1 MLKVKMNWEKMVK
14 MAVLHKM
21 VNFYNAHAY
30 THEYMLA
37 FTVNGNI
44 VVAIATAEMLIRV
57 CCLDKASRGAGNS
70 LRFKPNMA
78 QKNLLMRECETFV
91 LCSVADMETLVEST
105 VYNKGEIV
113 EKLITE
119 YYGQTWEKDN
129 IPFTDDGDITVDNIA
144 YQIKF
149 EKATFINEK
158 GMASLMAQPFRAKKI
173 NIYGK
178 KYLTTTTEYSIL
190 YIESEE

>member
-44 VVAIATAEMLIRV
+44 VVAIATADMLIKV
-57 CCLDKASRGAGNS
+57 CCLDKASRGAGNA

-78 QKNLLMRECETFV
+78 QKNLLMTECETFV

-105 VYNKGEIV
+105 IYNKGEVV

-158 GMASLMAQPFRAKKI
+158 GMASLMA
-173 NIYGK
+173 
-178 KYLTTTTEYSIL
+178 
-190 YIESEE
+190 

>member
-14 MAVLHKM
+14 MVVLQKM

-37 FTVNGNI
+37 FTVKGNI
-44 VVAIATAEMLIRV
+44 VVAIATADMLIKV
-57 CCLDKASRGAGNS
+57 CCLDKASRGAGNA

-105 VYNKGEIV
+105 IYNKGEVV

-158 GMASLMAQPFRAKKI
+158 GMASLMAQPFRAKKNQYI
-173 NIYGK
+173 WQKILDNCRRIQYIIYRK
-178 KYLTTTTEYSIL
+178 
-190 YIESEE
+190 